1 MSRTKT
7 TFQCLLAIFM
17 IGAGTMHFMNP
28 NFYMPIMPPYL
39 PFHVG
44 LIYLSGFF
52 EVLLGVLLLVP
63 RFTRL
68 AAWGIFALLI
78 AVFPANI
85 YLYQHQELLTAPT
98 FVHFLRLPLQAV
110 FLLWAYWH
118 TTPGD
123 PGVAAKSRGK

>member
-7 TFQCLLAIFM
+7 TIRCLLAIFM

-28 NFYMPIMPPYL
+28 EFYLTIMPPYL
-39 PFHVG
+39 PFHLG
-44 LIYLSGFF
+44 LVYVSGFF
-52 EVLLGVLLLVP
+52 EILLGVLLLVP

-85 YLYQHQELLTAPT
+85 YLYQHQELLLAPPM
-98 FVHFLRLPLQAV
+98 VHFLRLPLQAV

-118 TTPGD
+118 TRPSD
-123 PGVAAKSRGK
+123 AGVAARSRGK